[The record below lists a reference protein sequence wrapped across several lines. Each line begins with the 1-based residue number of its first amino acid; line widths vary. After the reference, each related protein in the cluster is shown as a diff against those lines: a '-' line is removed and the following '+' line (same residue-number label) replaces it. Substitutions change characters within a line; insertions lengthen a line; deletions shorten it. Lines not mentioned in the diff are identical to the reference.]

1 MKILLIS
8 MAVAA
13 AAGISLSA
21 NAQAPASAPSGSTA
35 LCKDGTYYAGA
46 TKKAPAPDTRASRIG
61 MVPSQRPR
69 HCRAAGPAS
78 KAPAPA
84 APAGEKKTAAAPGG
98 GPGQVW
104 ANSSTKVYHCPTDR
118 YYGKTKTGE
127 YMSEADAKA
136 KGFKPDHGKACS

>member
-46 TKKAPAPDTRASRIG
+46 TKKGACAGHKGIKDWYGAE
-61 MVPSQRPR
+61 
-69 HCRAAGPAS
+69 AAGPAS

-84 APAGEKKTAAAPGG
+84 ASAGEKKTAAAPGG